1 VLSWPAIDEPEL
13 LRRMTLGD
21 EEFGVFIRGVI
32 SQLGPR
38 PCGNAEIARALEY
51 PWERPAGSYLLSG
64 GAVEPLGAMEPA
76 ERERAIDRFA
86 APERGRLPVL
96 SIGSNA
102 APEVAERKFA
112 HFEEEEDRAVLALS
126 GHLRDFDVGVA
137 TQPTMYGSMP
147 ATLFPS
153 PGTAVR
159 AALLWVTPAQFTQLA
174 WSEISYRLGRLRTRF
189 EVDEDGA
196 GFDEVLVFVSRFG
209 TFCPAGE
216 PVALAAIPA
225 NGRTAAELGQEQLL
239 AAAARL
245 ALGSEAEAETLVR
258 AIFERPAE
266 LIPAL
271 VATVH
276 KAALPFSSDRWTWF
290 GSTRA

>member
-1 VLSWPAIDEPEL
+1 MA
-13 LRRMTLGD
+13 LGD
-21 EEFGVFIRGVI
+21 EEFEALIRDFFA
-32 SQLGPR
+32 QLGPR
-38 PCGNAEIARALEY
+38 PCGEAEIARALGY
-51 PWERPAGSYLLSG
+51 PWERPAGSYLLRG
-64 GAVEPLGAMEPA
+64 GAVEPLGAMEPSA
-76 ERERAIDRFA
+76 RKRAVGRFT
-86 APERGRLPVL
+86 APGRGRLPVL

-102 APEVAERKFA
+102 APSVAERKFA
-112 HFEEEEDRAVLALS
+112 HFEDEEDRAVLALS
-126 GHLRDFDVGVA
+126 GHLHDFDVGVA
-137 TQPTMYGSMP
+137 PQPALYGSLP

-159 AALLWVTPAQFTQLA
+159 ATLLWVTPAQFTQLA

-189 EVDEDGA
+189 EVDENGP
-196 GFDEVLVFVSRFG
+196 GYDEVLVFISRFG
-209 TFCPAGE
+209 AFCPDGE

-225 NGRTAAELGQEQLL
+225 RARVAPELSQEQLL

-245 ALGSEAEAETLVR
+245 ALGPTAAAETLVR

-266 LIPAL
+266 LVPEL
-271 VATVH
+271 VASVH

>member
-1 VLSWPAIDEPEL
+1 VLPWPAIDEPEL
-13 LRRMTLGD
+13 LRRMAMEDD
-21 EEFGVFIRGVI
+21 EFEAFIRGVV

-38 PCGNAEIARALEY
+38 PCGKAEIARALGY
-51 PWERPAGSYLLSG
+51 PWQRPAGSYLLSG
-64 GAVEPLGAMEPA
+64 GAVEPLAAMEPA
-76 ERERAIDRFA
+76 GRERAIDRFA

-96 SIGSNA
+96 SIGSNT

-112 HFEEEEDRAVLALS
+112 HFEDEEDRAVLALS
-126 GHLRDFDVGVA
+126 GHLHDFDVGVA
-137 TQPTMYGSMP
+137 AQPTMYGSLP

-189 EVDEDGA
+189 EVDGDGP
-196 GFDEVLVFVSRFG
+196 GCDEVLVFVSRFG
-209 TFCPAGE
+209 AFCPAGE

-225 NGRTAAELGQEQLL
+225 KARTAPELSQEQLL
-239 AAAARL
+239 GAAARL

-266 LIPAL
+266 LIPKL
-271 VATVH
+271 SATVH
-276 KAALPFSSDRWTWF
+276 RAALPFDSERWAEF
-290 GSTRA
+290 KP